1 VSDSPSAVHGGQ
13 VYAYARQTG
22 LPEAEAL
29 TQVLDFSASINPVAP
44 VIDWSNLL
52 QTTQQR
58 LAHYPDQQ
66 AVKLKQALAARF
78 DVDIACIALTHGIT
92 AAIHDFF
99 CSQRPAC
106 VVLLTPLYGEYA
118 KAAQRFAGEVIELPL
133 QAVDSPSALLEN
145 PTLQSLPENS
155 WVVLVNPST
164 PQGHFS
170 RPQDWLPFLSH
181 LKTQQAGLL
190 VDEAF
195 LPFVGLEAKYS
206 FRPFLTEFN
215 NLLIFQSLTKYY
227 ACPGARLGAVFAPL
241 QLLPTCFD
249 SAWPVSVFDQQYLLQ
264 ALADPTLD
272 ARTQDWLHS
281 AKRELID
288 ALHTLAVVE
297 KIDPSHANYLLVR
310 FNRPVAEIQAT
321 LLPQGMLIR
330 DCQSFG
336 LDACHA
342 RIAVKLPTENTRLV
356 DALRQLEN
364 LNAAE

>member
-1 VSDSPSAVHGGQ
+1 MSKPSPSVHGGQ
-13 VYAYARQTG
+13 VYAYARQSG
-22 LPEAEAL
+22 LPEEEAL
-29 TQVLDFSASINPVAP
+29 TQVLDFSASINAVTPA
-44 VIDWSNLL
+44 IDWPSLL

-78 DVDIACIALTHGIT
+78 AIDTACIALTHGIT

-106 VVLLTPLYGEYA
+106 VVLLTPLYSEYA

-133 QAVDSPSALLEN
+133 HHSNVNALLDH
-145 PTLQSLPENS
+145 PALQNLPPNS
-155 WVVLVNPST
+155 WVILVNPST

-195 LPFVGLEAKYS
+195 LPFIGFEAQYS
-206 FRPFLTEFN
+206 FRPFLKDFN
-215 NLLIFQSLTKYY
+215 NLLILQSLTKYY

-342 RIAVKLPTENTRLV
+342 RIAVKLPTENARLV

>member
-1 VSDSPSAVHGGQ
+1 MADASSAVHGGQ

-29 TQVLDFSASINPVAP
+29 AQVLDFSASINAVTPI
-44 VIDWSNLL
+44 IDWPNLL
-52 QTTQQR
+52 QTAQQR
-58 LAHYPDQQ
+58 LPHYPDQQ
-66 AVKLKQALAARF
+66 AVTLKQALGARF
-78 DVDIACIALTHGIT
+78 ELDADAIALTHGIT

-99 CSQRPAC
+99 AAQRPAK
-106 VVLLTPLYGEYA
+106 VVLLTPLYGEYV

-133 QAVDSPSALLEN
+133 QAADSPSALLAH
-145 PTLQSLPENS
+145 PTFQNLPANS

-170 RPQDWLPFLSH
+170 SPQAWWPFLSH

-195 LPFVGLEAKYS
+195 LPFIGFEAKHS

-227 ACPGARLGAVFAPL
+227 TCPGARLGAVFGHPQWL
-241 QLLPTCFD
+241 QTCFD
-249 SAWPVSVFDQQYLLQ
+249 NAWPVSVFDEQYLLQ
-264 ALADPTLD
+264 ALADPTLE
-272 ARTQDWLHS
+272 ARTQNWLHS
-281 AKRELID
+281 AKPEFIA
-288 ALHTLAVVE
+288 ALQTLAVVE
-297 KIDPSHANYLLVR
+297 KIYPSHANYLLVKLT
-310 FNRPVAEIQAT
+310 RPVADIQAK
-321 LLPQGMLIR
+321 LQPQGMLIR

-342 RIAVKLPTENTRLV
+342 RIAIKLPAENARLIA
-356 DALRQLEN
+356 ALRQLE
-364 LNAAE
+364 EPPCC